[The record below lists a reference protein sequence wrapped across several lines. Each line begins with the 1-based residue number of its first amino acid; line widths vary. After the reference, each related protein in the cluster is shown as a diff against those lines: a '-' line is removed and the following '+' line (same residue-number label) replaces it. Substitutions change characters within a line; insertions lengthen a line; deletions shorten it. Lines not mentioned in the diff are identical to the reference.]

1 MTIKELVKLIVE
13 KEGKKKEVSVGDVR
27 EIIAIISE
35 VLATEDGQ
43 IGRVETYANLVKN
56 GKRRLKK

>member
-1 MTIKELVKLIVE
+1 MTIKELVKFIVE
-13 KEGKKKEVSVGDVR
+13 KEGKKKEVAVGDVR
-27 EIIAIISE
+27 EIIAILSE

-43 IGRVETYANLVKN
+43 IGRVETYSNLVKN

>member
-1 MTIKELVKLIVE
+1 MTIKELVKFIVE

-27 EIIAIISE
+27 EIIAILSE

-43 IGRVETYANLVKN
+43 IGRVETYSNLVKN